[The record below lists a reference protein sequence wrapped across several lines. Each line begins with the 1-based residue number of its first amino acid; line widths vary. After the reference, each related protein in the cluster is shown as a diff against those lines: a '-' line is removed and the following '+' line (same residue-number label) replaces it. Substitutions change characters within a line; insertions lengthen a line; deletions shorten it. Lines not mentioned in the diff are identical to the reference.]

1 MKKTEKVKPI
11 PALREPSLVEPL
23 GEQAAQRAAQPALKA
38 ESPPGQVPRDL
49 PRAAPIKARAW
60 KTTIA
65 PRNAGGDDD
74 QASRMIHME
83 KIHLMR
89 GPTAQAAVR
98 MQPPPGAENGE
109 HRKEIALSAWFR
121 A

>member
-83 KIHLMR
+83 KNTPYAR
-89 GPTAQAAVR
+89 ADGASRSADATAAR
-98 MQPPPGAENGE
+98 S
-109 HRKEIALSAWFR
+109 RKR
-121 A
+121 

>member
-49 PRAAPIKARAW
+49 TASRAHQGP
-60 KTTIA
+60 
-65 PRNAGGDDD
+65 GLEDDD
-74 QASRMIHME
+74 RPSKCRW
-83 KIHLMR
+83 R
-89 GPTAQAAVR
+89 
-98 MQPPPGAENGE
+98 
-109 HRKEIALSAWFR
+109 
-121 A
+121 